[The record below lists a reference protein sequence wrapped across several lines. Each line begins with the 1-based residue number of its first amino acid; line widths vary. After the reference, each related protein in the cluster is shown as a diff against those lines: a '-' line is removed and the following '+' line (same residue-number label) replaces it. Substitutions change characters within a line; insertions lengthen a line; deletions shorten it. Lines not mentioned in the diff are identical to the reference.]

1 MKDYKVIMKDYKVI
15 MKDYKVIMK
24 MDIDIIY
31 EVFVNNV

>member
-1 MKDYKVIMKDYKVI
+1 MKDYKVI